1 MAMKGND
8 VIQLADPEFISH
20 LAFLTDIT
28 EHLNTLSL
36 KLQGRKHVIT
46 QMYDSVK
53 AFKCK
58 LSLWSKQLADGN
70 TAHFLALQSL
80 GVIKPQLLK
89 EYSSD
94 IDKLNEEFDRRFAE
108 FKTLEPAFALFSTPF
123 AIEVGTVSEEFQ
135 LELVELQCDT
145 ILNQTY
151 ADVGIPE
158 FYKYVPREKF
168 PTLVA
173 ASARIIAMFGS
184 TYVCEQF
191 FSSMKHNKSALR
203 S

>member
-8 VIQLADPEFISH
+8 VMQLADPEFISH

-58 LSLWSKQLADGN
+58 LSLWSKQLVDGN

-80 GVIKPQLLK
+80 GVIKLQLLK

-123 AIEVGTVSEEFQ
+123 AIEVETV
-135 LELVELQCDT
+135 
-145 ILNQTY
+145 
-151 ADVGIPE
+151 
-158 FYKYVPREKF
+158 
-168 PTLVA
+168 
-173 ASARIIAMFGS
+173 
-184 TYVCEQF
+184 
-191 FSSMKHNKSALR
+191 
-203 S
+203 